1 MESYGALD
9 DALSVVSVGYLFE
22 RLHERQL
29 RLERVEKGTAI
40 AISQLA
46 DEERGLLLAL
56 RSAFVQVL
64 QQKAIWDLAKE
75 YLSYYDHKVS
85 NQEVTSCIEAT
96 GSMVEI
102 VSIYEGKSAIT
113 ALVMPISLAI
123 TLAVRDVFRRKT
135 CI

>member
-85 NQEVTSCIEAT
+85 SQEVTSCIEAT

-113 ALVMPISLAI
+113 QPL
-123 TLAVRDVFRRKT
+123 
-135 CI
+135 